1 MGFLSVLSF
10 AHKLVSERLRA
21 GEAALDATAGTGADT
36 LFLARC
42 VGSKGKVYAFD
53 IQEEA
58 LELTRSR
65 LAKEPQASIGEVS
78 LHLESHARM
87 NSCVPEQLHGRIG
100 AVMFNLG
107 YLPADTADK
116 QIMTVPESTIAA
128 LESSLQLLRPG
139 GIITI
144 VLYPGHRGGDTE
156 AAAVEAW
163 AASLPWSTAQTIVY
177 RGLQRPDA
185 PYLIALE
192 RKKPL

>member
-1 MGFLSVLSF
+1 
-10 AHKLVSERLRA
+10 
-21 GEAALDATAGTGADT
+21 
-36 LFLARC
+36 
-42 VGSKGKVYAFD
+42 
-53 IQEEA
+53 
-58 LELTRSR
+58 
-65 LAKEPQASIGEVS
+65 
-78 LHLESHARM
+78 
-87 NSCVPEQLHGRIG
+87 
-100 AVMFNLG
+100 MFNLG

-116 QIMTVPESTIAA
+116 QIMTVPESSIAA

-163 AASLPWSTAQTIVY
+163 AARLPWSTAQTIVY

-192 RKKPL
+192 RKSRYDKSSMRHNHFINH